1 MHDIARYIF
10 ALLKG
15 NAPQKQPMRC
25 PKSKIFLPINWADEG
40 DLKGRLHE
48 HFSDHL
54 QSTVFAKSLK
64 YFGKIPIALVKSAK
78 GSIFESPFIFYSDLS
93 QTNPM
98 NPIKFPPILKQKIY
112 IIRIMCLIILP
123 FLSFFE
129 NQNSIWRRKVRR
141 DVLKS
146 LREKTRLESLLERS
160 NPWVQNEAQN
170 IMHHLVLISSSYF
183 HSLHRRVK
191 KRGNFKTNKFL
202 QAIDRFRLKNDLPFW

>member
-1 MHDIARYIF
+1 MRHRNSQCGVLRARYFFQLIEQTRGIWKEGYMNILVTICSLRCLPSLWNISVKY
-10 ALLKG
+10 LLPWW
-15 NAPQKQPMRC
+15 NLQKDQ
-25 PKSKIFLPINWADEG
+25 FLKARLFSVQTF
-40 DLKGRLHE
+40 LKP
-48 HFSDHL
+48 
-54 QSTVFAKSLK
+54 T
-64 YFGKIPIALVKSAK
+64 PW
-78 GSIFESPFIFYSDLS
+78 
-93 QTNPM
+93 

-170 IMHHLVLISSSYF
+170 IMHHLVLISGSYF

-191 KRGNFKTNKFL
+191 KRGNFKINKFI
-202 QAIDRFRLKNDLPFW
+202 QAI